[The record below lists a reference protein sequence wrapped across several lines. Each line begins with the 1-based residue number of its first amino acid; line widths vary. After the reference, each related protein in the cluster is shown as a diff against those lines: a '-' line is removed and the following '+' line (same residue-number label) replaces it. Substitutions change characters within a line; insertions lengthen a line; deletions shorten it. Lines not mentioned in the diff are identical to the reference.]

1 MSDASF
7 TVIVPTRHR
16 PEYVDVAVR
25 SILTSSAEL
34 RRVHGVPTRVVVVDD
49 APDNDDTK
57 DVAAHLGVDYLRVEE
72 HDGRKD
78 PGAAIVMGVQSVDTK
93 YQTIFGDDDI
103 MLVRHL
109 RVAYELLRD
118 GAEVVSSSFMVT
130 DEDLVPVRTVQLLP
144 TDVGD
149 LVAGHTTVNDGSFV
163 AHDDVKDLDWDV
175 ALEGQMLVPIW
186 GELMAKGKKFE
197 IATEPT
203 WLYRRHTENI
213 SHAALSERD
222 LVLRERAR
230 TRLREIV
237 LRELG
242 EIPPSRHA
250 EVRALQEEYTRRIS
264 RPHIKLIRRVRNKA
278 ARVLAPKPFRADVA
292 YRSVTESAERES
304 AERESAE
311 RDSAESES
319 TPRKPA
325 ST

>member
-34 RRVHGVPTRVVVVDD
+34 QRVHGVPTRVVIVDD
-49 APDNDDTK
+49 APDNDDTR
-57 DVAAHLGVDYLRVEE
+57 DVASHLGVDYLRIEE

-78 PGAAIVMGVQSVDTK
+78 PGAAIVLGVQSVDTK

-109 RVAYELLRD
+109 RVAHELLRE
-118 GAEVVSSSFMVT
+118 GAHVVSSSFTVT
-130 DEDLVPVRTVQLLP
+130 DQDLVPTRTVSLLP

-163 AHDDVKDLDWDV
+163 AHDDVKDLVWDV

-186 GELMAKGKKFE
+186 GELMAQGKTFTVSSE
-197 IATEPT
+197 AT
-203 WLYRRHTENI
+203 WLYRRHTDNI
-213 SHAALSERD
+213 SHGALSEHD

-230 TRLREIV
+230 SRLREVV

-242 EIPPSRHA
+242 EIPPSRRA
-250 EVRALQEEYTRRIS
+250 EAIARQEELARRAA
-264 RPHIKLIRRVRNKA
+264 RPHAQFIRRVRNKA
-278 ARVLAPKPFRADVA
+278 ARIIAP
-292 YRSVTESAERES
+292 
-304 AERESAE
+304 
-311 RDSAESES
+311 
-319 TPRKPA
+319 
-325 ST
+325 